1 MALVLTIKDAVF
13 TNYVTILAPPTNP
26 YAQFKFGG
34 DLVKSTSDKS
44 GSGHNLST
52 LGATTGITFTA
63 DTIKLPQT
71 ANGNN
76 ALALNGLATA
86 GSFTI
91 AYKVKSGLYEKLGI
105 MPDSSGIL
113 VESTGVPALS
123 IAAASNSSGALMRVY
138 APSAITRP
146 VIVVATV
153 DVSVSG
159 KITLKIR
166 TKDDFGNV
174 QQNSE
179 TFTGTLNPAFAT
191 QQLRLGSANAG
202 SLELGSFIAYNRA
215 LSDLEQDA
223 LIEYMSQQC

>member
-13 TNYVTILAPPTNP
+13 TNYVTILTPPTNP

-44 GSGHNLST
+44 GNNHNLTT
-52 LGATTGITFTA
+52 LGATTGIAFTPS
-63 DTIKLPQT
+63 TVKLPQT

-76 ALALNGLATA
+76 ALVLSNLVTA
-86 GSFTI
+86 GSFTL
-91 AYKVKSGLYEKLGI
+91 AYKVESGLYEKLGV

-113 VESTGVPALS
+113 VESSGIPALS
-123 IAAASNSSGALMRVY
+123 IAAASNSTGAIMRVY

-146 VIVVATV
+146 IIIIATV
-153 DVSVSG
+153 DVSVVN
-159 KITLKIR
+159 KVTLKIR

-179 TFTGTLNPAFAT
+179 TFTGTLVPAFAS
-191 QQLRLGSANAG
+191 QQIRLGSANAG
-202 SLELGSFIAYNRA
+202 NLELGSFIAYNRA

-223 LIEYMSQQC
+223 LIEYMSQ

>member
-1 MALVLTIKDAVF
+1 MALVLTIKDVVF
-13 TNYVTILAPPTNP
+13 TNYVPVLTPPINA
-26 YAQFKFGG
+26 YAQFKFGES
-34 DLVKSTSDKS
+34 LLKSTTDKS
-44 GSGHNLST
+44 GNNHNLT
-52 LGATTGITFTA
+52 TMGATTGIAFTPS
-63 DTIKLPQT
+63 TIKLPQT

-76 ALALNGLATA
+76 ALAISGLAAA

-91 AYKVKSGLYEKLGI
+91 AYKVESGLYERLGV

-113 VESTGVPALS
+113 VESTGIPALS
-123 IAAASNSSGALMRVY
+123 IGAASNSTGAIMRVY
-138 APSAITRP
+138 ALSAITRP

-179 TFTGTLNPAFAT
+179 TFTGSLVPAFAS
-191 QQLRLGSANAG
+191 QQLRLGSASSG
-202 SLELGSFIAYNRA
+202 SLELSSFIAYNRA
-215 LSDLEQDA
+215 LSDLDQDA
-223 LIEYMSQQC
+223 LIEYMSQ